1 MATSGSREKLLV
13 LVHRSLEAYD
23 VKGFLSITFF
33 PLSRTLWMSMP
44 LYWISFFPVS
54 FTGFALMAVSILSL
68 SHTLGHGRH
77 FSTCVP
83 HFSI

>member
-1 MATSGSREKLLV
+1 M

-23 VKGFLSITFF
+23 VKGLLSITFF
-33 PLSRTLWMSMP
+33 PLSRTLLLGCQCHFIGS
-44 LYWISFFPVS
+44 LFFPVS
-54 FTGFALMAVSILSL
+54 FAGFALMAVSILSL

-77 FSTCVP
+77 FSTCVL